1 MAHLNLRHV
10 CVDFPIYYGGSPSLK
25 RTLFNAAARK
35 QRNLERDKSD
45 RISVRALNDITIDIK
60 KGDRVALVGANG
72 AGKTTLLKVLAG
84 VYEPT
89 AGLIETSGAVR
100 SLLDVNVG
108 FNPDAT
114 GYENIILRGMFM
126 NMRPEA
132 MKGHVEQIAE
142 FTELG
147 PYLDMPVRTYSAGM
161 TIRLSFAIATCVP
174 PEILV
179 MDEWLGAGDASFL
192 EKAKRRMEEFV
203 RSSSILVLA
212 SHSMPLLEQWCNR
225 AILLDQGHIRASGDL
240 GSVRA
245 AYNKINFPDGAQ

>member
-1 MAHLNLRHV
+1 MASLHLQNV
-10 CVDFPIYYGGSPSLK
+10 CVDFPVYFGGSSSLK
-25 RTLFNAAARK
+25 RTLFSAASRK
-35 QRNLERDKSD
+35 QRNLERDSSD
-45 RISVRALNDITIDIK
+45 KISVRALNDITVDIR
-60 KGDRVALVGANG
+60 KGDRVALIGPNG
-72 AGKTTLLKVLAG
+72 AGKTTFLKVLAG
-84 VYEPT
+84 IYEPT
-89 AGLIETSGAVR
+89 AGSIEMSGPVR

-108 FNPDAT
+108 FDPDAT

-126 NMRPEA
+126 NMRPEVMRKHIA
-132 MKGHVEQIAE
+132 QIAE

-179 MDEWLGAGDASFL
+179 MDEWLAAGDANFL

-240 GSVRA
+240 HSVSA
-245 AYNKINFPDGAQ
+245 AYRELNFHND